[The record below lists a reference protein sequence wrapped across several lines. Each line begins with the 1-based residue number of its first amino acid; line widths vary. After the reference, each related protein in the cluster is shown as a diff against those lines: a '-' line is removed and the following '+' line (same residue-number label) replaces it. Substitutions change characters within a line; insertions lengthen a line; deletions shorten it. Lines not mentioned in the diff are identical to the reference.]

1 MKTKPLFIGL
11 FSGLLIGSLI
21 AYLWF
26 ISMNM
31 AGVAGYLLALVG
43 GSGGLVAAIAYFCR
57 QYVEYRLGIEAE
69 ETKIRFSKTYQLRA
83 EAISEAH
90 GRLLDLHDATSDFSM
105 RGLINNS
112 PEREVAVTHI
122 NEIKNRL
129 IDFLSRKQLYLPKAT
144 AAKIRELFQLVY
156 GSHIRYTIL
165 KEHPAEERSAEVQK
179 WLKANEQIPDYLA
192 QLEDDFRKVLG
203 FID

>member
-1 MKTKPLFIGL
+1 MAIGFFL
-11 FSGLLIGSLI
+11 
-21 AYLWF
+21 AYLYF
-26 ISMNM
+26 ISVNLSVSVEKVFGLM
-31 AGVAGYLLALVG
+31 GGFVG
-43 GSGGLVAAIAYFCR
+43 IIAAIAYVCR
-57 QYVEYRLGIEAE
+57 TYVEYRLGIEAE
-69 ETKIRFSKTYQLRA
+69 QTKIRFSKTYELRA
-83 EAISEAH
+83 DAISEAH

-105 RGLINNS
+105 RGFNINNS
-112 PEREVAVTHI
+112 PEREAAVTHI

-165 KEHPAEERSAEVQK
+165 REHPDEERSAEVQK
-179 WLKANEQIPDYLA
+179 WLKANEQIPVYLSH
-192 QLEDDFRKVLG
+192 LEDDFREVLG